1 MFVRTMETLAGGE
14 WTGADTWVD
23 VFDPVDVRQPVVRV
37 PALTAAQVTGV
48 YDAAERGFGVWRRT
62 PALERAKI
70 LARAAGL
77 LRERAGEIALGVT
90 TENGKTLK
98 EARGEVEKAADFLDY
113 YAGHAREAYG
123 SLVHDVRPDTR
134 TSFQREPIGVV
145 LAITPWNDPLLTP
158 ARKLSPALAAG
169 NAVVLKPASETPASG
184 LYLARALHDAGLPAG
199 VLSVV
204 TGRTAEISDA
214 LLDDPRIAAVTFTG
228 SNEVGEALRARIAPR
243 NVRFQAELGGKNAS
257 VVLAGAD
264 LSAAAT
270 AVVAASFGQAGQR
283 CTATSRVLVD
293 REVYD
298 EFLAVLRERVGA
310 LRLGPGQAADT
321 VVGPL
326 VSRGHQDS
334 VLGDIATAVHQ
345 GAKVELGGDAPAG
358 DLAHGCYVNPTILA
372 GVTTEMDVWRHEVFG
387 PVIVVRPVDGL
398 DDAIAAVND
407 SAYGLSAA
415 LFSDSVEA
423 AFRFAEEVECG
434 QIAINTTTSGW
445 DVHHPF
451 GGFKDSG
458 SAFKEQGVEALS
470 FYTRVKTVA
479 IHFGR

>member
-14 WTGADTWVD
+14 WTGADSWVD

-37 PALTAAQVTGV
+37 PALTAAQVTGI
-48 YDAAERGFGVWRRT
+48 YDAAEAGFAVWRRT
-62 PALERAKI
+62 PALERARI
-70 LARAAGL
+70 LARAGSL
-77 LRERAGEIALGVT
+77 LRVRAAEIALGVT
-90 TENGKTLK
+90 SENGKTLK
-98 EARGEVEKAADFLDY
+98 ESRGEVEKAADFLEY
-113 YAGHAREAYG
+113 YAGQAREAYG

-134 TSFQREPIGVV
+134 TSYHREPIGVV

-158 ARKLSPALAAG
+158 ARKLAPALASG
-169 NAVVLKPASETPASG
+169 NAVVLKPASETPTSG

-199 VLSVV
+199 VLGVV

-228 SNEVGEALRARIAPR
+228 SNEVGESLRARIAPR

-264 LSAAAT
+264 LGAAAT

-283 CTATSRVLVD
+283 CTATSRVLVE
-293 REVYD
+293 RSVHD
-298 EFLAVLRERVGA
+298 EFLGALRDQVAA
-310 LRLGPGQAADT
+310 LRLGPGQDAGT

-334 VLGDIATAVHQ
+334 VLSDIATAVQQ
-345 GAKVELGGDAPAG
+345 GARVELGGDAPAG

-372 GVTTEMDVWRHEVFG
+372 GVSCEMDIWRHEVFG

-407 SAYGLSAA
+407 SKYGLSAA
-415 LFSDSVEA
+415 VFSDSLA
-423 AFRFAEEVECG
+423 AAYRFAEEVECG
-434 QIAINTTTSGW
+434 QIAVNTTTSGW

-451 GGFKDSG
+451 GGFRDSG
-458 SAFKEQGVEALS
+458 SAFKEQGLEALH